1 MTRSIIGQPLSLSKE
16 QEYQVLYQ
24 VFFFT
29 KAYLAILRTN
39 FAMPNITF
47 RIIESDDISFR
58 IF

>member
-24 VFFFT
+24 VFFFI
-29 KAYLAILRTN
+29 KDYLANLRTN
-39 FAMPNITF
+39 FAMPNITL
-47 RIIESDDISFR
+47 RIIESEDISFK